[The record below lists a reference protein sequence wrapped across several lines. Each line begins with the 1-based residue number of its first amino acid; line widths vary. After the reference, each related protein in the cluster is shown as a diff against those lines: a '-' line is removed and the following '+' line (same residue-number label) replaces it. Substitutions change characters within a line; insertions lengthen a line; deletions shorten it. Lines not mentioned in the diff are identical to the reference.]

1 MAQRLIFGSDHA
13 GFHLKMALT
22 AWASAKGFEVEDL
35 GCKDENSVH
44 YPEYGR
50 KVAQEIASGR
60 AEKGV
65 LICGTGIGMSI
76 VANKFSN
83 VRAALVSDEFTAR
96 MAKEHNNANILAL
109 GGRVLGAELAKR
121 IAKRFLETEFSN
133 EERHKR
139 RVDKIIILINERRI
153 GKHEN
158 QYTNKT
164 KRE

>member
-76 VANKFSN
+76 TANRFHG
-83 VRAALVSDEFTAR
+83 VRAALCHDVKTAQLSR
-96 MAKEHNNANILAL
+96 EHNNANIL
-109 GGRVLGAELAKR
+109 VLGARVLSESLAVEMLKAWLDTPFAGGR
-121 IAKRFLETEFSN
+121 HQDRLEMLDQPTG
-133 EERHKR
+133 
-139 RVDKIIILINERRI
+139 L
-153 GKHEN
+153 
-158 QYTNKT
+158 
-164 KRE
+164 